1 MFRKWI
7 IIVALSGFNM
17 LIHVINSISMGTGH
31 SLECCHDNMFIL
43 DNEIFT
49 LDTFL
54 FQDQLSA
61 VEEESNAIAG
71 SEVEPLKKT
80 IADKDREIIE
90 LSGEL
95 QTLQAQLQTV
105 GKYPSEEEEEEVYR
119 LMVETSELT
128 AKLVEAEGEK
138 WERESRLVAA
148 HQKMELLQQLI
159 AELREKKSTASQ
171 VDCCVHCVESYEIF
185 IFFLATNFNYE

>member
-1 MFRKWI
+1 
-7 IIVALSGFNM
+7 
-17 LIHVINSISMGTGH
+17 
-31 SLECCHDNMFIL
+31 MFIL

-54 FQDQLSA
+54 FQNQLSA
-61 VEEESNAIAG
+61 VEEEESNTIGG
-71 SEVEPLKKT
+71 SDMEALKKT
-80 IADKDREIIE
+80 IADNDREIAE

-95 QTLQAQLQTV
+95 QRLQAQLQTV
-105 GKYPSEEEEEEVYR
+105 SKYPSEEEEEEEVHR
-119 LMVETSELT
+119 LMVETSELR

-138 WERESRLVAA
+138 WERERQLVAA

-171 VDCCVHCVESYEIF
+171 VDCYVHCVESYEIF
-185 IFFLATNFNYE
+185 ISFLATKFNYE

>member
-1 MFRKWI
+1 
-7 IIVALSGFNM
+7 
-17 LIHVINSISMGTGH
+17 
-31 SLECCHDNMFIL
+31 MFIL

-49 LDTFL
+49 VDTFL
-54 FQDQLSA
+54 FQNQLSA

-71 SEVEPLKKT
+71 FDMEALKQT
-80 IADKDREIIE
+80 IADKDREIAE

-105 GKYPSEEEEEEVYR
+105 SKYPSEEEEEEEEEEEVHR
-119 LMVETSELT
+119 LMVETSELR

-138 WERESRLVAA
+138 WERERQLVAA

-159 AELREKKSTASQ
+159 ADLREKKSTASQ
-171 VDCCVHCVESYEIF
+171 VDCYAHWSGELRNLHFLLSYK
-185 IFFLATNFNYE
+185 L